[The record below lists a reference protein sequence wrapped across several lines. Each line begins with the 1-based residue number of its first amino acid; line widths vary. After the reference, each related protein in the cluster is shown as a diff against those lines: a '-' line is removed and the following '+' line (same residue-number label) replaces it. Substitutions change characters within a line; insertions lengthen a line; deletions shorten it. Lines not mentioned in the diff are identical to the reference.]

1 MNKLFLA
8 IIANVLAGVIAF
20 FQLQGHY
27 VFPKFAQIMRHPLYV
42 LILAIPCSLL
52 FFYSTKLSY
61 EHFGYYW
68 NIRLIGFGIGT
79 IIFGLFTFLLLHELP
94 SWKNV
99 LGIVL
104 AAVIIILQIM
114 D

>member
-1 MNKLFLA
+1 MSKLNWSILFL
-8 IIANVLAGVIAF
+8 VIGNIFAF

-52 FFYSTKLSY
+52 FFYSTKMSY